1 MTDKDEFC
9 RCIKQ
14 LEKSMYRL
22 AISIVKNQT
31 DAEEA
36 VLESICRAYANLSSL
51 KNDDAFKTWLF
62 RIVHNTSVELIRKNA
77 KVTGCSESDENI
89 PDERAKD
96 ITTRLVLREAVES
109 LKQPYRT
116 VIILFYYEDLSVSEI
131 AKVTETMSVT
141 VRQQL
146 SRGRKMLKTLLKEDF
161 ENEFI

>member
-36 VLESICRAYANLSSL
+36 V
-51 KNDDAFKTWLF
+51 
-62 RIVHNTSVELIRKNA
+62 
-77 KVTGCSESDENI
+77 SESDENI

-116 VIILFYYEDLSVSEI
+116 VIILFYYEGLSVSEI